1 MHKDLGEISSLFY
14 HFGELR
20 HEMMHWRINDNLA
33 ILSIY
38 FGMRVSF
45 CVTRYGTAQVN
56 QVTGKIFAV
65 SGRGCADEKI
75 SEKEVRRKQK
85 ARILFFFLYH
95 F

>member
-1 MHKDLGEISSLFY
+1 
-14 HFGELR
+14 
-20 HEMMHWRINDNLA
+20 MMHWRINDNLA

-85 ARILFFFLYH
+85 AIILFFF
-95 F
+95 FFTIFEQDS